1 MRDGDASPAMAP
13 ARARALPTV
22 ARGKKSGSSSVHGAP
37 RFLNLPSLHISPAPS
52 TSLAP
57 NRDRY
62 HVIDL
67 AGCEL
72 LVASTPDGRL
82 DVSDAY
88 VRDRASGLY
97 ARPGGEP
104 GSGEPSSTLGRAWGG
119 PRPAVVV
126 PWETTFFGDALFA
139 KAGWTRMERVFL
151 IPSGSCE
158 GSSSSSSSSTRPPL
172 DFTAVACFD
181 AATRVLE
188 LAEVKWEAKEG
199 ADPAS
204 LSLRIR

>member
-1 MRDGDASPAMAP
+1 MRIP
-13 ARARALPTV
+13 
-22 ARGKKSGSSSVHGAP
+22 
-37 RFLNLPSLHISPAPS
+37 FLSQPPLSLSLLHPVTA
-52 TSLAP
+52 LAP

-62 HVIDL
+62 HVIEL
-67 AGCEL
+67 HGCEL

-82 DVSDAY
+82 DVGDAY
-88 VRDRASGLY
+88 VRDGASGLY

-104 GSGEPSSTLGRAWGG
+104 GAGEAASALGRAWRG
-119 PRPAVVV
+119 PRPAIVV
-126 PWETTFFGDALFA
+126 PWETTYFGDALFK

-151 IPSGSCE
+151 IPTHADGGGGGGRARKGGGGGGGDE
-158 GSSSSSSSSTRPPL
+158 GSSSARPPL

-188 LAEVKWEAKEG
+188 LAPVKREAPDG
-199 ADPAS
+199 ADPAE